1 MEEQMM
7 LATEW
12 NLEDALAVR
21 FQEGVEAGFQ
31 MGYQAGLQE
40 GMQEGLQEGLQE
52 ARQEVDEEFAR
63 NALAQGIP
71 LEVVSKIS
79 GMDIETIRRLSG
91 NRRP

>member
-1 MEEQMM
+1 VRAIETCKEQNILVKFWAGLSMEEQMM
-7 LATEW
+7 LVKEW

-21 FQEGVEAGFQ
+21 FREGEETGVQKE
-31 MGYQAGLQE
+31 
-40 GMQEGLQEGLQE
+40 
-52 ARQEVDEEFAR
+52 RQGIAR
-63 NALAQGIP
+63 NARDALAQGIP